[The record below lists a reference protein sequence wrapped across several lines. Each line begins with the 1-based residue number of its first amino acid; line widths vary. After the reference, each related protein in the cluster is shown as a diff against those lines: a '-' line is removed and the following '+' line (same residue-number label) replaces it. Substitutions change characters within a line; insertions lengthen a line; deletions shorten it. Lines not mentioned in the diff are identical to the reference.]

1 MRIGVLAVIAGVS
14 LIMGCAHHGM
24 DHGSM
29 SHEEMMQHCQ
39 MMAEHTGEAEHDPS
53 RHDPAR
59 HGGMSHEEMQRHCEA
74 MRAQDQPAPQQH

>member
-1 MRIGVLAVIAGVS
+1 
-14 LIMGCAHHGM
+14 
-24 DHGSM
+24 M